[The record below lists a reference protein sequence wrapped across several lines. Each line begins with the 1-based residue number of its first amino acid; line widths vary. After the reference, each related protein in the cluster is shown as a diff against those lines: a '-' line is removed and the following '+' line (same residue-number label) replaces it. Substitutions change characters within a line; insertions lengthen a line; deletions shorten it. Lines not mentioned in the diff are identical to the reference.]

1 MKFKN
6 YKNPYNNDTKI
17 YSHSDIYNMPLG
29 EVFKRKEELLG
40 QYRVLGVPKES
51 ELKSSENVVYVEA
64 YTRSDGTEVKAHW
77 RSKPNSG
84 SENNSNA
91 KFQKEGNNT
100 DDQGTLTG
108 EASDIK
114 QKVKEEKDVPEMTKS
129 AEMQEN
135 TIKNMPIFIVKSN
148 PEQEYYRIAFELKEA
163 KENGNIPDWMKEH
176 NDIRT
181 LDKVGNEENKKALKE
196 KIIQGAKDNND
207 IETLN
212 NLDGVY
218 VITAKPDSNLTK
230 SINNSSYF
238 KQEIDK
244 RITDIKS
251 GEYEKASFPIS
262 FPDSEFSTHNAI
274 GRCDVHNV
282 KVEPN
287 GDITATII
295 DYYDF
300 DKRSNNPI
308 IKNGYIQQQNGHLIN
323 YALMIPIR
331 IRKKK

>member
-1 MKFKN
+1 MKYKN
-6 YKNPYNNDTKI
+6 YRNSYTNEDKI
-17 YSHSDIYNMPLG
+17 YS
-29 EVFKRKEELLG
+29 RKNIADMSVREAFSRKDEIMAQHNSIG
-40 QYRVLGVPKES
+40 IPSEG
-51 ELKSSENVVYVEA
+51 ELKSSPNAVWVES
-64 YTRSDGTEVKAHW
+64 YTRDDGTEVRGYW
-77 RSKPNSG
+77 RSRPEG
-84 SENNSNA
+84 STENNSNDNV
-91 KFQKEGNNT
+91 KSDDITT
-100 DDQGTLTG
+100 DEQGTVTG
-108 EASDIK
+108 GASDIK
-114 QKVKEEKDVPEMTKS
+114 QEVKEEKDVPEMTKS

-135 TIKNMPIFIVKSN
+135 TIKNMPVWEVKIN

-163 KENGNIPDWMKEH
+163 KENGNIPDWMNEH

-244 RITDIKS
+244 RITEIES

-287 GDITATII
+287 GDISATII

-308 IKNGYIQQQNGHLIN
+308 IKNGYIQQQNGHLKN

-331 IRKKK
+331 IRRKK

>member
-6 YKNPYNNDTKI
+6 YRNSHTNEDTI
-17 YSHSDIYNMPLG
+17 YSKKNIADMSLR
-29 EVFKRKEELLG
+29 EVFARKKEIIAQHDAIGIPSEGEL
-40 QYRVLGVPKES
+40 Q
-51 ELKSSENVVYVEA
+51 SSPNAIWVEA
-64 YTRSDGTEVKAHW
+64 YKRDDGTEVKGHW
-77 RSKPNSG
+77 RSRPEG
-84 SENNSNA
+84 STENDPYDNVRSDNITTG
-91 KFQKEGNNT
+91 E
-100 DDQGTLTG
+100 QGTLTG

-114 QKVKEEKDVPEMTKS
+114 QEAKEEKDVPEMTKS

-135 TIKNMPIFIVKSN
+135 AIKNMPVSVVKSN

-163 KENGNIPDWMKEH
+163 TENGNIPDWMNEH

-181 LDKVGNEENKKALKE
+181 LDKIGNEENKKALKE
-196 KIIQGAKDNND
+196 KIIQGAKENCDT
-207 IETLN
+207 ETLN
-212 NLDGVY
+212 NLDDVY

-238 KQEIDK
+238 KHEIDK
-244 RITDIKS
+244 RINEIQS
-251 GEYEKASFPIS
+251 GEYEKASFSIA

-274 GRCDVHNV
+274 GRCDVHNI
-282 KVEPN
+282 KVEPD
-287 GDITATII
+287 GDISATII

-308 IKNGYIQQQNGHLIN
+308 IKNGYIQQQNRHLTN

-331 IRKKK
+331 IRRKK